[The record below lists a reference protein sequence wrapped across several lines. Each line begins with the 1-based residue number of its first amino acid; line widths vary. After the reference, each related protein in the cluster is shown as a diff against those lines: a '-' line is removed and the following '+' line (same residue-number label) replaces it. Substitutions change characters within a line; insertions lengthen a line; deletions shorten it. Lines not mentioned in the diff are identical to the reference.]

1 MNLKTRATLL
11 CVVILSLAALGCS
24 SGGSSSSDAGGGS
37 ATTAAGA
44 STTAGAKAAAAID
57 PCSLLSSAQ
66 VGTALSRPV
75 GPPTTIKV
83 TPIPPNGSA
92 CNWEATAK
100 QGELI
105 FRTARVDLWN
115 WSTLPAD
122 WTAKNPSPTTYA
134 SRICENKDAA
144 ATKVD
149 IPGFVACRTE
159 FLTYVANDKYL
170 AIVGVPNLAQS
181 PEAETASVQLA
192 KDVAA
197 KL

>member
-1 MNLKTRATLL
+1 MTFKTPGKILALVLL
-11 CVVILSLAALGCS
+11 SVAALGCS
-24 SGGSSSSDAGGGS
+24 SGGSSDQGQSS
-37 ATTAAGA
+37 ATTAASGA
-44 STTAGAKAAAAID
+44 NATTATKPAAAID

-66 VGTALSRPV
+66 VSTALSRPI

-83 TPIPPNGSA
+83 TQVPPNGSA

-115 WSTLPAD
+115 WSSLPAD

-134 SRICENKDAA
+134 QRLCDDTVAA
-144 ATKVD
+144 ATKID
-149 IPGFVACRTE
+149 IPGFVACRVD

-197 KL
+197 HL

>member
-1 MNLKTRATLL
+1 MTFKTPGKILAVVLL
-11 CVVILSLAALGCS
+11 SVAALGCS
-24 SGGSSSSDAGGGS
+24 SGGSSDQGQSS
-37 ATTAAGA
+37 ATTAASGA
-44 STTAGAKAAAAID
+44 NATTATKPAAAID

-66 VGTALSRPV
+66 VSTALSRPI

-83 TPIPPNGSA
+83 TPVPPNGSA

-115 WSTLPAD
+115 WSSLPAD

-134 SRICENKDAA
+134 QRLCDDTVAA
-144 ATKVD
+144 ATKID
-149 IPGFVACRTE
+149 IPGFVACRFE

-170 AIVGVPNLAQS
+170 AIIGVPNLAQS

-197 KL
+197 RL